1 MNSIRTELTRRLL
14 LVLAMLLGVGMV
26 AIYAF
31 IRGMLIE
38 SFDTALH
45 SRALVV
51 SALTES
57 EGGKVQFDFSDDF
70 LHDYRS
76 GHPGSY
82 FELWDAA
89 GVVICRSP
97 SLRELDLPWPEEGF
111 PDRPSYWN
119 LRLPSGRAGRAVA
132 FSFSP
137 APADGA
143 DSRRVPPQTRLVVAA
158 DRGEL
163 NKTLG
168 ELLAGVAGGGG
179 FLILAVFLV
188 VPRIL
193 RRKLAPLNQFAEQTA
208 LIDAGSL
215 ATRIP
220 VSDLPLELQPI
231 ADRLND
237 LLSRLEASFERER
250 RFSADLA
257 HELRTPLAEL
267 RSVVECAIKWPHARD
282 PASDDDLL
290 AIATNMESLVTRMLA
305 LARGERGQLAVRCE
319 SVDLTVVATAAWRP
333 FAARAAARSLQVE
346 LPTGPIPATADLVL
360 LRSILGNLFDNAVD
374 YTPPGG
380 EIVIA
385 GETGGGLR
393 VANTAGGLAPNDV
406 ARIFERFW
414 RKEAARSGGE
424 HVGLGLSLA
433 RIFAQAMDWRLE
445 AALEA
450 DRIVFRLGPAG
461 NGTGGAA

>member
-1 MNSIRTELTRRLL
+1 MNSIRTDLTRRLL
-14 LVLAMLLGVGMV
+14 LVLGTLLGVAMI
-26 AIYAF
+26 AIYATV
-31 IRGMLIE
+31 RETLVE
-38 SFDTALH
+38 SFDTTLH
-45 SRALVV
+45 SRALAV
-51 SALTES
+51 SALTEL
-57 EGGKVQFDFSDDF
+57 EDGKVQFDFSDNF
-70 LHDYRS
+70 LHDLR
-76 GHPGSY
+76 PGPPRVYVRFWAGS
-82 FELWDAA
+82 

-97 SLRELDLPWPEEGF
+97 SLRDADLPWHKDGI
-111 PDRPSYWN
+111 PDQPRFWN
-119 LRLPSGRAGRAVA
+119 LRLPSGRAGRAVT
-132 FSFSP
+132 FSFTP
-137 APADGA
+137 GPADEAAG
-143 DSRRVPPQTRLVVAA
+143 RRAAPKVCLVVAI
-158 DRGEL
+158 DREEL
-163 NKTLG
+163 NETLG
-168 ELLAGVAGGGG
+168 GLLAGVAGGGG
-179 FLILAVFLV
+179 FLFLAVFLV

-208 LIDAGSL
+208 RIDAGSL

-220 VSDLPLELQPI
+220 ASGLPLELQPI

-237 LLSRLEASFERER
+237 LLSRLESSFERER

-267 RSVVECAIKWPHARD
+267 RSVVECAIKWPNARD

-305 LARGERGQLAVRCE
+305 LARGEGGQLATQCE
-319 SVDLTVVATAAWRP
+319 PVDLAVIVNAAWRP

-346 LPTGPIPATADLVL
+346 FPVGPIPATADPVL
-360 LRSILGNLFDNAVD
+360 LRSILGNLLDNAVD

-380 EIVIA
+380 EIRIA
-385 GETGGGLR
+385 METGGGLR
-393 VANTAGGLAPNDV
+393 IANTAGDLTSDDV
-406 ARIFERFW
+406 SQIFERFW

-433 RIFAQAMDWRLE
+433 RIFATAMDWRLE

-461 NGTGGAA
+461 K